1 MKSHHELQK
10 KIIQRE
16 RALGMKP
23 VLPAFTGHVPEAFKK
38 HFPKAKLKATN
49 WTNGFADTYIL
60 DAEDPLFAELGKSSC
75 KSKRKCL
82 VQTIFTLLIL
92 STKTNRL
99 RMNLHFYQN

>member
-38 HFPKAKLKATN
+38 HFPKPNSKLLT
-49 WTNGFADTYIL
+49 GQM
-60 DAEDPLFAELGKSSC
+60 
-75 KSKRKCL
+75 
-82 VQTIFTLLIL
+82 VLLIPI
-92 STKTNRL
+92 
-99 RMNLHFYQN
+99 F